1 MLTMDGRCKTLDVSA
16 DGYVRSEA
24 CIVMLITATES
35 SSTLDRGNDTT
46 TDIMLRSTYV
56 NQDGRSSS
64 LTAPNGPSQQQVQSQ
79 EFVNLSP
86 RTIQIIAFIVIY
98 VMDFTW
104 ESKFHFLELNG
115 VIRMFWIWMGITLF
129 MDIWH
134 SKLVFDLFTAGHY
147 RSSTSS
153 RCAALP
159 GECTRNAWNGNCTGW
174 SNWSRCR
181 PGSPSKYSLS
191 YTPLSC
197 KVPGGPCWAR
207 IWCSWHATGSLF
219 DTIFN

>member
-98 VMDFTW
+98 VMDFT
-104 ESKFHFLELNG
+104 
-115 VIRMFWIWMGITLF
+115 
-129 MDIWH
+129 
-134 SKLVFDLFTAGHY
+134 
-147 RSSTSS
+147 
-153 RCAALP
+153 
-159 GECTRNAWNGNCTGW
+159 
-174 SNWSRCR
+174 
-181 PGSPSKYSLS
+181 
-191 YTPLSC
+191 
-197 KVPGGPCWAR
+197 
-207 IWCSWHATGSLF
+207 
-219 DTIFN
+219 